1 MEYKNHYTKRSRILF
16 YSGALFFFCIGIVCS
31 AILFSLLFSIREL
44 TILDFLILSLFL
56 LLCDSFCFGF
66 AYYCVAYANMRF
78 QVSQSG
84 IGIKYP
90 CMRWRFIS
98 WDCIQQVCICNAVS
112 QSKYGERRGVP
123 VICIVK
129 KGEVEGVH
137 GRWKMYNLFH
147 LYGVITIDY
156 SESNIVLIT
165 MNCPYNLVDLRNARA
180 YRIDN

>member
-1 MEYKNHYTKRSRILF
+1 MEYKNHYTKRSQILF
-16 YSGALFFFCIGIVCS
+16 YSGALFFLGIGIVCS
-31 AILFSLLFSIREL
+31 TILFSLLFSVREL
-44 TILDFLILSLFL
+44 TILDLLIIFLFL
-56 LLCDSFCFGF
+56 LLCDFFCFGF
-66 AYYCVAYANMRF
+66 AYYGIAFVNMRF

-98 WDCIQQVCICNAVS
+98 WDCVQQVCICNAVS
-112 QSKYGERRGVP
+112 QSKYGERRGFP

-129 KGEVEGVH
+129 KGEVEGLH

-156 SESNIVLIT
+156 TDSFLSLIAG
-165 MNCPYNLVDLRNARA
+165 NCPHSLIDLRHKAA
-180 YRIDN
+180 YRLSK